1 VGATL
6 TLAGNGLRRGLRS
19 RSLLMLGIVGP
30 LLLGAVLALAFG
42 GSGPTISIGLVDLDG
57 SGISGEIT
65 SGLVEGLVDSPLELE
80 VFDTPP
86 DGDLGAVEQ
95 RVSDGDVGAVL
106 VIPAGYA
113 ESVVGTP
120 EPLEVLAA
128 GDNATASAIVEGIAS
143 STASTA
149 DLQRAVATALAAAG
163 TDPGPVLSEG
173 VEPAVTAEIAEFEEP
188 FDAPLY
194 FGPFAVFLFLGLGVT
209 ARTLLRDD
217 AEGILDR
224 VRASPVSTSQV
235 VGGSAVTVMAQGAL
249 AAVAVIGLSTLVF
262 GADWGTPTEVAV
274 VMAAFVVSVAGMLGL
289 IVGIASSELQAESWT
304 NVLAFSFAVL
314 GGSFFGG
321 AVLPGLLGVI
331 GMMTPNGAA
340 MRALVEV
347 GPGGQD
353 LWDVWYLIA
362 WMLAVGIGGI
372 LVGGRLLTRRLR

>member
-1 VGATL
+1 
-6 TLAGNGLRRGLRS
+6 
-19 RSLLMLGIVGP
+19 
-30 LLLGAVLALAFG
+30 
-42 GSGPTISIGLVDLDG
+42 
-57 SGISGEIT
+57 
-65 SGLVEGLVDSPLELE
+65 
-80 VFDTPP
+80 
-86 DGDLGAVEQ
+86 
-95 RVSDGDVGAVL
+95 
-106 VIPAGYA
+106 
-113 ESVVGTP
+113 
-120 EPLEVLAA
+120 
-128 GDNATASAIVEGIAS
+128 
-143 STASTA
+143 
-149 DLQRAVATALAAAG
+149 
-163 TDPGPVLSEG
+163 
-173 VEPAVTAEIAEFEEP
+173 
-188 FDAPLY
+188 
-194 FGPFAVFLFLGLGVT
+194 
-209 ARTLLRDD
+209 
-217 AEGILDR
+217 
-224 VRASPVSTSQV
+224 
-235 VGGSAVTVMAQGAL
+235 VMAQGAL